1 MDRLKAQ
8 TLAEVIKEIF
18 AEKKGEDFLDEMRV
32 IDSWKSVVGSYTASH
47 TTDLSIRDGILY
59 ACIDLDALRN
69 ELVYSKSVLVR
80 NLNAVAG
87 RDLLRDIV
95 FR

>member
-1 MDRLKAQ
+1 MDRIKAQ

-32 IDSWKSVVGSYTASH
+32 IDSWKSIVGDYTASH
-47 TTDLSIRDGILY
+47 TTDLSIRDGVLY
-59 ACIDLDALRN
+59 ACIDSAALRN
-69 ELVYSKSVLVR
+69 ELAYSKSVLVR

-87 RDLLRDIV
+87 RDLLKDII